1 MFSSLNSDTRKAVK
15 AHNPSGGKEER
26 KCNYTFVR
34 GGNKS
39 VWVPPAHENNCA
51 WCYFAGGGGG
61 WVGVGWGGSKGVQ
74 SILLTFTGQEFFK
87 GLFPSE
93 AFFQGWPEKQTKCR
107 QIDFRISSEYTVA
120 AHET

>member
-26 KCNYTFVR
+26 KCNYTFAR

-39 VWVPPAHENNCA
+39 VWVPPAHGNERA
-51 WCYFAGGGGG
+51 WCYFAGGWKGGG
-61 WVGVGWGGSKGVQ
+61 GGGGGGSKGVQ
-74 SILLTFTGQEFFK
+74 SILLTFAGQEFFK

-93 AFFQGWPEKQTKCR
+93 AFFQGWPAKTDKVPS
-107 QIDFRISSEYTVA
+107 D
-120 AHET
+120 